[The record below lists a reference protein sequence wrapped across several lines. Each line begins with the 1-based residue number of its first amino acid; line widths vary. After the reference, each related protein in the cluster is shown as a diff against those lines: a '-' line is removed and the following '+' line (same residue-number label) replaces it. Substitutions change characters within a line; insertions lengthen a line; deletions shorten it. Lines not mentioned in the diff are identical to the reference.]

1 MMKIQILFGVLFA
14 VLLCTAPAEAA
25 MKLESS
31 EHWVRVEFD
40 ALPQTA
46 AEVAPCQT
54 PEETAALTVAALVR
68 YTEDQEAGIAML
80 NVLRGPRPLSPQDI
94 QLLKDQLLKDRN
106 YVARSHF
113 NGATPDNNYTPLQ
126 PYSAPSRGS
135 LVMGCRGRMSMNN
148 VKSSV
153 AIMLLKAKIR
163 PIARKLIRNSG
174 IFRIRETAPTR
185 HPIR

>member
-14 VLLCTAPAEAA
+14 VLLCAAPAEAA

-46 AEVAPCQT
+46 ADVAPCQT

-80 NVLRGPRPLSPQDI
+80 NVLLGTRR
-94 QLLKDQLLKDRN
+94 R
-106 YVARSHF
+106 A
-113 NGATPDNNYTPLQ
+113 
-126 PYSAPSRGS
+126 SR
-135 LVMGCRGRMSMNN
+135 C
-148 VKSSV
+148 
-153 AIMLLKAKIR
+153 
-163 PIARKLIRNSG
+163 
-174 IFRIRETAPTR
+174 
-185 HPIR
+185 